1 MYVCTH
7 HTQKEKQHNS
17 ETNAAHPPARPL
29 TPHYSLVP
37 NAHAHTHSFAPT
49 TPRRRKQAKTQLRT
63 ETKRIIFAH
72 LRERSSGRSR
82 SSNFHLASP
91 HSDENNSCYPP
102 PHHLPPISISP
113 SRPCFYT
120 VFFILGETLYGVF
133 RPEEGCT
140 QSSSS

>member
-1 MYVCTH
+1 MYPSYTKGKT
-7 HTQKEKQHNS
+7 TQQRNKCRPS
-17 ETNAAHPPARPL
+17 ARPPARPL

-37 NAHAHTHSFAPT
+37 NAHAHTRSFAPT

-63 ETKRIIFAH
+63 ETKRIIFVH
-72 LRERSSGRSR
+72 LRERSSSRSR